1 MISLKILS
9 TAAALALVLP
19 MAVPSASFAQ
29 HARGGHAAGAVG
41 HPGGGMRPGG
51 AFRPGGAPGQHFSG
65 GGGGYHGGYH
75 GGGRGGGFI
84 PGAVAGAVVG
94 GAIAAGA
101 GGYGY
106 YGPGYDQGYYGGDQ
120 YSDQYYD
127 DSGAMAE
134 APAPA
139 GDDGVT
145 YCMQRFRSYDPQSGT
160 YMGSDGYRHPCP

>member
-1 MISLKILS
+1 MITLKILS

-19 MAVPSASFAQ
+19 MAMPSASFAQ
-29 HARGGHAAGAVG
+29 HPHAGGRVAGG
-41 HPGGGMRPGG
+41 HPGGGHPGGG
-51 AFRPGGAPGQHFSG
+51 AFRPGGGGARFSG
-65 GGGGYHGGYH
+65 GGGYRGH
-75 GGGRGGGFI
+75 GGGGGGFI
-84 PGAVAGAVVG
+84 PGAVAGALVG
-94 GAIAAGA
+94 GAIATG

-127 DSGAMAE
+127 DSGAMAA

-160 YMGSDGYRHPCP
+160 YMGNDGYRHPCP

>member
-19 MAVPSASFAQ
+19 MAMPSASFAQ
-29 HARGGHAAGAVG
+29 HPHAGARVAGGHPGAVG
-41 HPGGGMRPGG
+41 HPGG
-51 AFRPGGAPGQHFSG
+51 AFRPGGGGARFSG
-65 GGGGYHGGYH
+65 GGGYRGGYR
-75 GGGRGGGFI
+75 GGGGGGFI

-127 DSGAMAE
+127 DSGAMAA

-139 GDDGVT
+139 GDDGVN

-160 YMGSDGYRHPCP
+160 YMGNDGYRHPCP

>member
-1 MISLKILS
+1 MEPTMISLKVLT

-29 HARGGHAAGAVG
+29 HPHGGARGGHMAGG
-41 HPGGGMRPGG
+41 HPGGG
-51 AFRPGGAPGQHFSG
+51 AFRPGGGGARFSG
-65 GGGGYHGGYH
+65 GGGGYRGH
-75 GGGRGGGFI
+75 GGGGGGFI
-84 PGAVAGAVVG
+84 PGAVAGALVG
-94 GAIAAGA
+94 GAIAAGS

-139 GDDGVT
+139 GDDAVS
-145 YCMQRFRSYDPQSGT
+145 YCVQRFRSYDPQSGT
-160 YMGSDGYRHPCP
+160 YMGNDGYRHPCP